1 MSASAEGSQRVFAYH
16 RRHYD
21 ELAQRLPPMFL
32 AFLPNYAL
40 GQACSEERLAPVHD
54 FYADPKRNVAGTD
67 KELAMREEE
76 VRDCIGLRA
85 REAPSAA
92 TYLRAID
99 PR

>member
-1 MSASAEGSQRVFAYH
+1 
-16 RRHYD
+16 
-21 ELAQRLPPMFL
+21 MFL

-40 GQACSEERLAPVHD
+40 GQACSEDRLAAVHD

-76 VRDCIGLRA
+76 VRGCIGLRV

-92 TYLRAID
+92 AYLRTID